1 MSLYLFT
8 FFMETLS
15 YILVFRFVLHSPIT
29 HSLIRRC
36 ASVTV
41 ILLWSVLII
50 TEHEPCPYIVGILVC
65 LLLLYSEKWYFMICW
80 YTVYSLILLISS
92 SYITYFIYI
101 TGNRGI
107 DLRLIS
113 RYASLAVLVLI
124 VALCCMIR
132 NKVIAFSEFL
142 HTISVKESLLVAMV
156 CFMNYILSGCSSI
169 LFIQDTINTLGRQL
183 ILFAIL
189 SIVFMSM
196 IILYFYFRLKRYHFL
211 LQQNDNMNRMLLQQ
225 EKQYYMDLQ
234 KKNMD
239 IRAFRHDFNQH
250 ILALHELASAKE
262 DTAVYQYIDR
272 LMEFQ
277 ERANTIST
285 NHIVADAIVNY
296 FYSKKRET
304 TIFHVEGKLKQDLF
318 ISDNDLC
325 TILSNLLKN
334 ATEAVECLPPEN
346 IPSEN
351 EPKIMLTLFSNKEY
365 LSIKVINSSKEYD
378 EKELTELKTTK
389 RNTKDHGFGIPN
401 ILATLQKYKGIIDFS
416 YADGYFTANVYIRNL
431 TSERTDKNENSD
443 L

>member
-124 VALCCMIR
+124 VALCCMSR
-132 NKVIAFSEFL
+132 NKAIAFSEFL

-169 LFIQDTINTLGRQL
+169 LFIQDTMNTLGRQL

-196 IILYFYFRLKRYHFL
+196 MILYFYFRLKRYHFL

-296 FYSKKRET
+296 FYSNKRET

-346 IPSEN
+346 IPLKN
-351 EPKIMLTLFSNKEY
+351 EPKIMLILFSNDEY
-365 LSIKVINSSKEYD
+365 LSIKVINSSKEYS
-378 EKELTELKTTK
+378 EKEIAELKTTK
-389 RNTKDHGFGIPN
+389 RNTENHGFGIPN
-401 ILATLQKYKGIIDFS
+401 IRAVLQKYKGLIDFS
-416 YADGYFTANVYIRNL
+416 YADGYFTANVYIQNL

>member
-1 MSLYLFT
+1 MSLHLFT
-8 FFMETLS
+8 FFIETFS
-15 YILVFRFVLHSPIT
+15 YIFVFRFVLHSPVT
-29 HSLIRRC
+29 HSLVRRC
-36 ASVTV
+36 ASLTV
-41 ILLWSVLII
+41 ILLWSSLII
-50 TEHEPCPYIVGILVC
+50 TEHEPCPYIIGILVS
-65 LLLLYSEKWYFMICW
+65 LLLLYSEKWFFMICW
-80 YTVYSLILLISS
+80 YTVYSLILLLLS
-92 SYITYFIYI
+92 SYLTYFVYI
-101 TGNRGI
+101 TANREI
-107 DLRLIS
+107 ELHLIS
-113 RYASLAVLVLI
+113 YYVSPAI
-124 VALCCMIR
+124 VFFITALCCIIR
-132 NKVIAFSEFL
+132 NKTITFSEFL
-142 HTISVKESLLVAMV
+142 HTISVRESLLVAIV
-156 CFMNYILSGCSSI
+156 CFMNFILSGISSI
-169 LFIQDTINTLGRQL
+169 LFIQDTMNTLGRQL

-189 SIVFMSM
+189 SIVLMSM
-196 IILYFYFRLKRYHFL
+196 LMLYFYFRLKRYHFL

-262 DTAVYQYIDR
+262 DTAIYHYIDS

-285 NHIVADAIVNY
+285 NHIVADAVVNY

-304 TIFHVEGKLKQDLF
+304 TIFHVEGKLKQNLF

-346 IPSEN
+346 FPLEN
-351 EPKIMLTLFSNKEY
+351 EPEIMLILFSNGEY
-365 LSIKVINSSKEYD
+365 LSIQVINSSKEYS
-378 EKELTELKTTK
+378 EKEIAELKTTK
-389 RNTKDHGFGIPN
+389 RNTKNHGFGIPN
-401 ILATLQKYKGIIDFS
+401 IRAVLQKYKGMIDFS
-416 YADGYFTANVYIRNL
+416 YANGYFTTNVYIRNL

>member
-15 YILVFRFVLHSPIT
+15 YVLAFRFVLHSPIT

-36 ASVTV
+36 AGVTV
-41 ILLWSVLII
+41 ILLWSALII
-50 TEHEPCPYIVGILVC
+50 TEHEPFPYIIGILVC
-65 LLLLYSEKWYFMICW
+65 LLLLYSEKWYFMVCW
-80 YTVYSLILLISS
+80 YTVYSLTLLISS

-101 TGNRGI
+101 TVNRGI
-107 DLRLIS
+107 DLQLIS
-113 RYASLAVLVLI
+113 RYISPVVVLFMLVLCYI
-124 VALCCMIR
+124 IR
-132 NKVIAFSEFL
+132 DKTITFSEFS
-142 HTISVKESLLVAMV
+142 HTISVKESLLVAIV
-156 CFMNYILSGCSSI
+156 CFMNFILSGISSI
-169 LFIQDTINTLGRQL
+169 LFIHGTINTLGRQL
-183 ILFAIL
+183 ILIAVLSVIL
-189 SIVFMSM
+189 MSM
-196 IILYFYFRLKRYHFL
+196 LILYFYFRLKRYHFL

-239 IRAFRHDFNQH
+239 IRAFRHDYNQH
-250 ILALHELASAKE
+250 ILALHELASTRE
-262 DTAVYQYIDR
+262 DTAVYQYIDS

-277 ERANTIST
+277 ERTNAIST
-285 NHIVADAIVNY
+285 NHIVADAVVNY
-296 FYSKKRET
+296 FYSKKNKKT
-304 TIFHVEGKLKQDLF
+304 VFNVDGKLEQDLF

>member
-1 MSLYLFT
+1 MILHLFT

-15 YILVFRFVLHSPIT
+15 YILIFRFVLHSPIT

-36 ASVTV
+36 AGVTV

-50 TEHEPCPYIVGILVC
+50 AEHEPCPYIIGILVC

-80 YTVYSLILLISS
+80 YTVYSLTLLISS
-92 SYITYFIYI
+92 SYITFFIYI
-101 TGNRGI
+101 TVNRRI
-107 DLRLIS
+107 NFRPTLQ
-113 RYASLAVLVLI
+113 YTSLAVLVLI
-124 VALCCMIR
+124 VVLCCIIQ
-132 NKVIAFSEFL
+132 NKAIAFSEFL
-142 HTISVKESLLVAMV
+142 HTISVKESLLVAIV
-156 CFMNYILSGCSSI
+156 CFMNFILSGCSSI

-189 SIVFMSM
+189 SIILMSM
-196 IILYFYFRLKRYHFL
+196 LILYFYFRLKRYHFL
-211 LQQNDNMNRMLLQQ
+211 LQQSDNMNRMLLKQ
-225 EKQYYMDLQ
+225 EEQYYMDLQ

-239 IRAFRHDFNQH
+239 IRAFRHDYNQH
-250 ILALHELASAKE
+250 ILALHELASTRE
-262 DTAVYQYIDR
+262 DTAVYQYIDS

-277 ERANTIST
+277 ERTNTIST
-285 NHIVADAIVNY
+285 NHIVADAVVNY
-296 FYSKKRET
+296 FYSKKNKKT
-304 TIFHVEGKLKQDLF
+304 VFNVEGKLEQDLF

-334 ATEAVECLPPEN
+334 ATEALEN
-346 IPSEN
+346 IPLEN

-365 LSIKVINSSKEYD
+365 LSIKIINSSKEYS
-378 EKELTELKTTK
+378 EKALTELKTTK

-431 TSERTDKNENSD
+431 TSERTDKNENSNM
-443 L
+443 